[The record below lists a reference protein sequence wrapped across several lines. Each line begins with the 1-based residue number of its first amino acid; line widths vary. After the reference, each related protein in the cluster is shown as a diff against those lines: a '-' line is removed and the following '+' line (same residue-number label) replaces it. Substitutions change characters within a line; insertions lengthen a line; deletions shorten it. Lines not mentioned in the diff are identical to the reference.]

1 MQGFITNIPA
11 GTVPPYNQEFGHVA
25 TFYVFWYDGK
35 NWYTFDAAQNPLLV
49 TQTF

>member
-1 MQGFITNIPA
+1 MQGFITKIPA